1 MYGSN
6 ANTVAL
12 TKSRRKSVVDK
23 KKREYSNMVVNAMAD
38 GQQPPRPASS
48 SQPKVL
54 IKQVTTGSMGRART
68 GSTASSAGFSSAA
81 RARSRSAYS
90 SGGGGRGR
98 TASQASAMSSAPSA
112 RFRGASDVSERSA
125 SPSPGVSPGFNRMAT
140 QSTTGSLFSS
150 YNDRS
155 EWDAARP
162 QTADATLRHLRNL
175 KSNAKQN
182 MKEPLTTRLSRPKSA
197 TAKFVDRDRSK
208 LTLMETINQPVHD
221 DSDVKH
227 PW

>member
-1 MYGSN
+1 
-6 ANTVAL
+6 
-12 TKSRRKSVVDK
+12 
-23 KKREYSNMVVNAMAD
+23 
-38 GQQPPRPASS
+38 
-48 SQPKVL
+48 
-54 IKQVTTGSMGRART
+54 
-68 GSTASSAGFSSAA
+68 
-81 RARSRSAYS
+81 
-90 SGGGGRGR
+90 
-98 TASQASAMSSAPSA
+98 
-112 RFRGASDVSERSA
+112 
-125 SPSPGVSPGFNRMAT
+125 MAT